1 MIFISYRISD
11 EDKAMVL
18 QDYLKSNFDID
29 SFVSPYYPKVH
40 SSTEIASHI
49 VDKIKQCTHVIA
61 LFTENTMGLM
71 WIPFEMGAAYQAN
84 KGIATYL
91 WDKVDVPDYLKEFP
105 VMRDEDALEEYAK
118 LYLID
123 QKLSLAR
130 RNDELQHGSAMGA
143 AVFVKELKSQLGQ

>member
-18 QDYLKSNFDID
+18 QDYLKSNFNID

-49 VDKIKQCTHVIA
+49 VDKIKKCTHVIA
-61 LFTENTMGLM
+61 LFTGNTMGLM

-84 KGIATYL
+84 KGIGT
-91 WDKVDVPDYLKEFP
+91 
-105 VMRDEDALEEYAK
+105 
-118 LYLID
+118 
-123 QKLSLAR
+123 
-130 RNDELQHGSAMGA
+130 
-143 AVFVKELKSQLGQ
+143 